1 MALTTEE
8 MKQFADITV
17 ESLKRAGILAKV
29 LIKQLLGSTVLL
41 GF

>member
-17 ESLKRAGILAKV
+17 ESLKRAG
-29 LIKQLLGSTVLL
+29 LGGSNQQQPS
-41 GF
+41 